1 MPAPGE
7 ALLVLASYISSVL
20 QASSSSAFQVA
31 KQFRARSGCGL
42 PSENFRTAFQAKRVP
57 ELLGVKVAVQVRS
70 GTRLRS
76 GTPLRWRLY
85 ITKLMEDF
93 QRRGLKRGAAPPLI
107 LQCERRRR
115 IDRPNAQLS
124 IALVK

>member
-7 ALLVLASYISSVL
+7 ALLVLASYISSAF

-70 GTRLRS
+70 GT
-76 GTPLRWRLY
+76 PLRWRLY

-115 IDRPNAQLS
+115 IDRPQLS
-124 IALVK
+124 IASVE